1 MARQDFRY
9 LTWRQAPFKRAYY
22 HATSRIVIAPLLI
35 IGLILIGAG
44 FYYWNRYSAII
55 DAGLR
60 GDIFVRSAG
69 IYAAPLTIR
78 DGSGS
83 RMTDVLNHL
92 KKIGYQLQQGGA
104 VANSNRGYYST
115 RNNSIDIHPGNDAK
129 IDGEKAFPNLRV
141 TFGRNSEG
149 VQKIVDLDSQ
159 QQLGQAQIEPELIS
173 SVVNQEREKRKIIE
187 YKDLPKSLV
196 DAITSIEDR
205 QFFEHSGIN
214 LRGIVRALLTDVQ
227 SGEIREGG
235 SSITQQLV
243 KNFFLKP
250 DKTWKRKLSE
260 AYMSFILETR
270 LSKEKIMEMYCN
282 QIYLGQ
288 RGGVSVNGFGEAARS
303 YFGKD
308 VSQLSLQES
317 ALLAGIIQSPNKLSP
332 FTHADEALKRRNK
345 VLDDM
350 VDSDKITID
359 QAAAAK
365 KTPLGVVA
373 AKSQG
378 VDAADAPYFIDYLT
392 RQVESQY
399 DERDG
404 SLRSLRIYST
414 VDMQLQQA
422 AFQAVST
429 RMAEVE
435 KLFAKRKG
443 GTAGLQAAMVA
454 MNPKTGE
461 ILAMV
466 GGRDYAQSQLNR
478 ATEARR
484 QPGSV
489 FKPFV
494 YAAAIAAGADNPT
507 NPITAA
513 TTFID
518 EPMTFQ
524 TSSGPYSPSN
534 FGDRFAMG
542 PITVRDALVHSKN
555 VVTVEVAQTVG
566 LANVAR
572 IAEKAGLTKVQQV
585 LSMALGTAEQTP
597 LQMASAYT
605 AFANGGRRI
614 APVAVKRV
622 TSKDGTTLFESR
634 VDKRDVMSPQV
645 AYILTSMMQDVLDH
659 GTGTRVRQMGF
670 TGVAAGK
677 TGSSK
682 DAWFAGYTPN
692 LVCVVWVGFDNNDDI
707 KLTGGVVAAPI
718 WADFMI
724 RAMRIRPDL
733 GGYFED
739 PGGLV
744 VCDIDPM
751 AGQAPGA
758 VPGEPTPTVGPGPR
772 REIFLAGTE
781 PTGAQPLPDGT
792 VPNPESSSN
801 ADGSSPSSKSP
812 DDNGRASAG
821 GVGIPLPPDARK
833 PEQRQ
838 EAAPSQK
845 WSFGARLKDFLG
857 IGSPSK
863 PKPTP
868 TPTPTPKPAQG
879 DAPQSSQRQLQG
891 PTQPGA
897 PRTPTPLKP
906 VAFNTVSATGP
917 KPSAVT
923 AKPPPPPQVA
933 TRPRRVA
940 ERKPGEKIVA
950 VTSTTRSGKTSG
962 ATSGKTPG
970 KTSGD
975 SRGATSPKD
984 KLAAN
989 KNNEK
994 KSAEK
999 VDPKNAEKKSAS
1011 QVETKT
1017 IAKQHEKTGEQEQK
1031 SSKPSPTP
1039 TPSPKPSPTAAP
1051 TPATTH
1057 SVPKGEGTFTL
1068 EVCAVSGLLP
1078 VRGVCKNTVRQR
1090 FKLGSEPTKFCNGS
1104 H

>member
-35 IGLILIGAG
+35 LGMILIGAA

-69 IYAAPLTIR
+69 IYAAPLTLR
-78 DGSGS
+78 DGSGT

-92 KKIGYQLQQGGA
+92 KKIGYQPQQGGP
-104 VANSNRGYYST
+104 VQNDKRGYYSA
-115 RNNSIDIHPGNDAK
+115 RNNVIEIYPGADTK

-141 TFGRNSEG
+141 VFGRGGEVIQNL
-149 VQKIVDLDSQ
+149 VDLDNQ
-159 QQLGQAQIEPELIS
+159 QRLGQAQVEPELIS
-173 SVVNQEREKRKIIE
+173 SVVNQEREKRKIID
-187 YKDLPKSLV
+187 YKDLPQTLV

-214 LRGIVRALLTDVQ
+214 WRGVLRALFRDYQ
-227 SGEIREGG
+227 AGEIKEGG

-250 DKTWKRKLSE
+250 DRTWKRKLSE
-260 AYMSFILETR
+260 AYMSIILEQR

-288 RGGVSVNGFGEAARS
+288 RGGFSVNGFGEAARS

-317 ALLAGIIQSPNKLSP
+317 ALLAGIIQSPNRLSP

-350 VDSDKITID
+350 VDSEKITID

-513 TTFID
+513 TLFID
-518 EPMTFQ
+518 EPKTFQ
-524 TSSGPYSPSN
+524 TSSGPWSPSN
-534 FGDRFAMG
+534 FGDKFAMG
-542 PITVRDALVHSKN
+542 PITVRDALVQSKN

-572 IAEKAGLTKVQQV
+572 LAEKAGLTKVPQV
-585 LSMALGTAEQTP
+585 PSVALGVAEATP

-605 AFANGGRRI
+605 SFANGGRRI
-614 APVAVKRV
+614 SPIAVKRV
-622 TSKDGTTLFESR
+622 TSKDGSTLFESR
-634 VDKRDVMSPQV
+634 VEKRDVMSPQV

-677 TGSSK
+677 TGSSR

-724 RAMRIRPDL
+724 RALRIRPEL

-751 AGQAPGA
+751 AGQTTGA
-758 VPGEPTPTVGPGPR
+758 VPGEPTVGPGPR

-781 PTGAQPLPDGT
+781 PTGAQPLPDGS
-792 VPNPESSSN
+792 VPNPESSSS

-821 GVGIPLPPDARK
+821 GAGIPLPPDARK
-833 PEQRQ
+833 PETRP
-838 EAAPSQK
+838 ETAPSQK

-857 IGSPSK
+857 LGSPSK

-868 TPTPTPKPAQG
+868 TPTPTPNPAQG
-879 DAPQSSQRQLQG
+879 DAPQSSLRQLQG
-891 PTQPGA
+891 PGQTPG
-897 PRTPTPLKP
+897 TTTTTTLKP
-906 VAFNTVSATGP
+906 VAFNTVRATGP
-917 KPSAVT
+917 RPSAAT

-933 TRPRRVA
+933 TRPRRVV
-940 ERKPGEKIVA
+940 EQKPGEKLVPVA
-950 VTSTTRSGKTSG
+950 SSRISGKISRKPY
-962 ATSGKTPG
+962 GKQPG
-970 KTSGD
+970 
-975 SRGATSPKD
+975 
-984 KLAAN
+984 
-989 KNNEK
+989 
-994 KSAEK
+994 
-999 VDPKNAEKKSAS
+999 
-1011 QVETKT
+1011 
-1017 IAKQHEKTGEQEQK
+1017 
-1031 SSKPSPTP
+1031 
-1039 TPSPKPSPTAAP
+1039 
-1051 TPATTH
+1051 TTY
-1057 SVPKGEGTFTL
+1057 
-1068 EVCAVSGLLP
+1068 
-1078 VRGVCKNTVRQR
+1078 
-1090 FKLGSEPTKFCNGS
+1090 EP
-1104 H
+1104 

>member
-35 IGLILIGAG
+35 IGLILIGAA
-44 FYYWNRYSAII
+44 FYYYQRYSAII

-78 DGSGS
+78 DGSGT

-92 KKIGYQLQQGGA
+92 KKIGYQQQQGGA

-115 RNNSIDIHPGNDAK
+115 RNNAMDIHPGNDAK
-129 IDGEKAFPNLRV
+129 IDGDKAFPNLRV

-149 VQKIVDLDSQ
+149 VQKIVDSDSQ

-214 LRGIVRALLTDVQ
+214 WRGIVRALLTDVQ

-250 DKTWKRKLSE
+250 DRTWKRKLSE

-288 RGGVSVNGFGEAARS
+288 RGGFSVNGFGEAARS

-317 ALLAGIIQSPNKLSP
+317 ALLAGVIQSPNKLSP

-350 VDSDKITID
+350 VDSEKITSD
-359 QAAAAK
+359 QAVAAK
-365 KTPLGVVA
+365 KAPLGVVV
-373 AKSQG
+373 AKSGG
-378 VDAADAPYFIDYLT
+378 VDASDAPYFIDYLT

-399 DERDG
+399 DARDG

-422 AFQAVST
+422 AYQAVSKH
-429 RMAEVE
+429 MAEVE

-443 GTAGLQAAMVA
+443 GTDGLQAAMVA

-484 QPGSV
+484 QPGSI

-507 NPITAA
+507 NSITAA

-518 EPMTFQ
+518 EPKTFQ
-524 TSSGPYSPSN
+524 GGSGPYSPSN
-534 FGDRFAMG
+534 FGDKFAMG
-542 PITVRDALVHSKN
+542 PVTVRDALVQSKN

-572 IAEKAGLTKVQQV
+572 LAERAGLTKVQQV

-605 AFANGGRRI
+605 SFANGGRRI
-614 APVAVKRV
+614 SPIAVKRV
-622 TSKDGTTLFESR
+622 TTKDGSTLFESR
-634 VDKRDVMSPQV
+634 VEKRDVMSPQV

-724 RAMRIRPDL
+724 RALRIRPEL

-744 VCDIDPM
+744 VCDIDP
-751 AGQAPGA
+751 ATGF
-758 VPGEPTPTVGPGPR
+758 VPGDTTVGPR

-781 PTGAQPLPDGT
+781 PSGAQPLPDGS

-801 ADGSSPSSKSP
+801 AGGSSPSKSP
-812 DDNGRASAG
+812 DDNGRASG
-821 GVGIPLPPDARK
+821 GGGSGIPLPPDARK
-833 PEQRQ
+833 PEPRP
-838 EAAPSQK
+838 ETAPSQK
-845 WSFGARLKDFLG
+845 WSFGAKLKDFLG
-857 IGSPSK
+857 LGSPAK

-891 PTQPGA
+891 PAQAPA
-897 PRTPTPLKP
+897 PRTTTPLKP
-906 VAFNTVSATGP
+906 VAFNTVRATGP
-917 KPSAVT
+917 KPFAVT

-950 VTSTTRSGKTSG
+950 VTSSKTSGPTSG
-962 ATSGKTPG
+962 ATSRKSPG

-975 SRGATSPKD
+975 SRGASSPKD

-1011 QVETKT
+1011 QAETKT
-1017 IAKQHEKTGEQEQK
+1017 IAKQREKTGEQEQK
-1031 SSKPSPTP
+1031 SSTPSPTP

-1051 TPATTH
+1051 TH

>member
-22 HATSRIVIAPLLI
+22 HATSRIIIAPVLI
-35 IGLILIGAG
+35 IVLILIGAG
-44 FYYWNRYSAII
+44 IYYYSRYSAII

-60 GDIFVRSAG
+60 GDIFVRSSG
-69 IYAAPLTIR
+69 IYAAPLSIR
-78 DGSGS
+78 SGSGN
-83 RMTDVLNHL
+83 RMSDVIAHL
-92 KKIGYQLQQGGA
+92 KKIGYQQGSPPT
-104 VANSNRGYYST
+104 NDKRGYYST
-115 RNNSIDIHPGNDAK
+115 RGAAIDIYPGADTK

-141 TFGRNSEG
+141 TFGRNGESI
-149 VQKIVDLDSQ
+149 QKIVDLDSQ
-159 QQLGQAQIEPELIS
+159 QQLPLAQIEPELIS
-173 SVVNQEREKRKIIE
+173 SVVNQDREKRKIIE
-187 YKDLPKSLV
+187 FKDLPKTLV
-196 DAITSIEDR
+196 DAITAIEDR

-214 LRGIVRALLTDVQ
+214 VRGIIRALLTDIQ
-227 SGEIREGG
+227 AGEIKEGG

-250 DKTWKRKLSE
+250 DPTFKRKLSE
-260 AYMSFILETR
+260 AYMSMILEQR
-270 LSKEKIMEMYCN
+270 LSKEEIMAMYCN

-288 RGGVSVNGFGEAARS
+288 RGGFSINGFGEAARS

-317 ALLAGIIQSPNKLSP
+317 ALLAGIIQSPNRLSP
-332 FTHADEALKRRNK
+332 FTHADRAIERRNK

-350 VDSDKITID
+350 VDSDKITRD
-359 QAAAAK
+359 QAIAAK

-373 AKSQG
+373 AKSG
-378 VDAADAPYFIDYLT
+378 GGDGSDAPYFIDYLT

-414 VDMQLQQA
+414 VDTQLQQA
-422 AFQAVST
+422 ASQAVT
-429 RMAEVE
+429 KHMTEVE
-435 KLFAKRKG
+435 KLFAKRKNG
-443 GTAGLQAAMVA
+443 VAGLQAAMVA
-454 MNPKTGE
+454 VNPKTGE

-466 GGRDYAQSQLNR
+466 GGRNYAQSQLNR

-484 QPGSV
+484 QPGSI

-518 EPMTFQ
+518 EPKTFQ
-524 TSSGPYSPSN
+524 GGYQPGN
-534 FGDRFAMG
+534 FGDKFTMG
-542 PITVRDALVHSKN
+542 PVTLRDALVQSKN
-555 VVTVEVAQTVG
+555 VVTVDLAQTVG

-572 IAEKAGLTKVQQV
+572 MAEKAGLSKVQQV

-614 APVAVKRV
+614 APIAVKRV
-622 TSKDGTTLFESR
+622 TTKDGTTLLESR
-634 VDKRDVMSPQV
+634 TETRDVMSKQV
-645 AYILTSMMQDVLDH
+645 AYILTSMMQDVLDR

-677 TGSSK
+677 TGSSR

-692 LVCVVWVGFDNNDDI
+692 LVCVVWVGFDDNSDI
-707 KLTGGVVAAPI
+707 GLTGGVIAAPI

-724 RAMRIRPDL
+724 RAMRIRPEL

-744 VCDIDPM
+744 VCDIPPAAETVPVDPS
-751 AGQAPGA
+751 GAPVA
-758 VPGEPTPTVGPGPR
+758 PVAPVGPR

-781 PTGAQPLPDGT
+781 PSGAQPLPEGS
-792 VPNPESSSN
+792 VPNPE
-801 ADGSSPSSKSP
+801 DGSSPSKPP
-812 DDNGRASAG
+812 DDTGRAANDGGAG
-821 GVGIPLPPDARK
+821 MIPLPPDARK
-833 PEQRQ
+833 PESRP
-838 EAAPSQK
+838 ENAPSQK

-868 TPTPTPKPAQG
+868 TPTPTPKPEQG
-879 DAPQSSQRQLQG
+879 DAPQSSKRQLQRPDQA
-891 PTQPGA
+891 PT
-897 PRTPTPLKP
+897 PRTTTPLKP
-906 VAFNTVSATGP
+906 VAFSTVRATGP
-917 KPSAVT
+917 TPSAVA
-923 AKPPPPPQVA
+923 AKPPPQVA
-933 TRPRRVA
+933 TRPRRVD
-940 ERKPGEKIVA
+940 ERKPGEKLGAVA
-950 VTSTTRSGKTSG
+950 SSNIPAKS
-962 ATSGKTPG
+962 PG
-970 KTSGD
+970 KTSGKTSDD
-975 SRGATSPKD
+975 SRAGASPKD
-984 KLAAN
+984 KPTAN
-989 KNNEK
+989 KDNEK

-999 VDPKNAEKKSAS
+999 ADTKSAGKKPAS
-1011 QVETKT
+1011 QAEIKTTVKQPET
-1017 IAKQHEKTGEQEQK
+1017 AAAQEPK

-1039 TPSPKPSPTAAP
+1039 TPSPKPSPTVAA
-1051 TPATTH
+1051 TPAAVH

-1068 EVCAVSGLLP
+1068 EVCAGSGLLP
-1078 VRGVCKNTVRQR
+1078 VRGKCKNTARQR
-1090 FKLGSEPTKFCNGS
+1090 FKLGGEPTKFCNVS